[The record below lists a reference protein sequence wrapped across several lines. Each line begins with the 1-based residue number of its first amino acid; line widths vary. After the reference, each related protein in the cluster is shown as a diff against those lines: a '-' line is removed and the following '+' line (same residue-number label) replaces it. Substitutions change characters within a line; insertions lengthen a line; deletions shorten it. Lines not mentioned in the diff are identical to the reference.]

1 MSEIDNVISC
11 LKKIKKESL
20 GQNKENLTNDLAKDY
35 RYNKVTATEL
45 IERAVEDEAV
55 KIVQFN
61 GKDSYK
67 IIAKDDTTILAP
79 DTQSTEPESSNCIL
93 ETESTQVI
101 NETAVENPT
110 PNTEAVEKLFK
121 DFIKS
126 VENRLLVIEDRII
139 GENLDV
145 KSVVNSSEEKD
156 ICFKILTNQVS
167 ELERQILE
175 KDNVI
180 NFLTKQLANNNIN
193 HQVSPANTDKL
204 GHNCRNFE
212 ELNSSCDNDVP
223 LEQCNEKRS
232 KKREN
237 VIIISDSMLNNIN
250 SRGLSKSKKVTVI
263 NHPGATSN
271 IIEEELEATVKENS
285 KINTLI
291 VHAGTND
298 LTNNINTLRSVKKY
312 AKRQKRSLRIRR
324 LSFRVLYFEKIG
336 ETLRNNPMMS
346 TPD

>member
-1 MSEIDNVISC
+1 MF
-11 LKKIKKESL
+11 KKNKKKSL
-20 GQNKENLTNDLAKDY
+20 GQNKEKLTNYLVKNYGYD
-35 RYNKVTATEL
+35 KVNATEL
-45 IERAVEDEAV
+45 IERAVEDEDV
-55 KIVQFN
+55 EIVQHN
-61 GKDSYK
+61 GKDSYR

-79 DTQSTEPESSNCIL
+79 DTQSTELESSDCIL
-93 ETESTQVI
+93 ETECRQII

-121 DFIKS
+121 DFVKS
-126 VENRLLVIEDRII
+126 VENRLLAIEDRLN
-139 GENLDV
+139 GANLNV
-145 KSVVNSSEEKD
+145 KSVENSSEEKD
-156 ICFKILTNQVS
+156 ICFKILTNRVS

-193 HQVSPANTDKL
+193 HQDSPANTDKIR
-204 GHNCRNFE
+204 HNCRNFE

-237 VIIISDSMLNNIN
+237 VIIIGDSMLNNIN

-263 NHPGATSN
+263 NHPGATSDV
-271 IIEEELEATVKENS
+271 IEEELEATVKENS

-312 AKRQKRSLRIRR
+312 AKKQKRYLRIRR
-324 LSFRVLYFEKIG
+324 LSFRVLYSEKIG
-336 ETLRNNPMMS
+336 ETLRNSALMS